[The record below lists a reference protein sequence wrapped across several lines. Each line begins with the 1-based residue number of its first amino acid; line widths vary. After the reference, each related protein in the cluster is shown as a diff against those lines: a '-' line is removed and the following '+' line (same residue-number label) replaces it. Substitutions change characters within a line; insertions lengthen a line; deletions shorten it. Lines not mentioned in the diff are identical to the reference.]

1 MNKTQTVRSIRLAL
15 IGFFLTL
22 LTTQTSN
29 AGTPIGL
36 EFDISTLKREGH
48 IGDNWSHTW
57 AADDTIVTAM
67 DDGAWT
73 EITGP
78 PIFHSMLYKI
88 TGEPATFTKERVE
101 GYPYYDRPGDGWFAY
116 GIISVEGV
124 LYSTI
129 SKTQGANWAPGPFRG
144 IKLLRSYDSGDTWHR
159 VDKNNQDLFLD
170 NSNSSAARTARELLT
185 DDEMFF
191 FEESERFSKGRN
203 APPFGSVEFVQNGR
217 DNSAAP
223 DSYVY
228 IYSPEG
234 ATAHELLLARVP
246 ASELGLRSAWEYFSG
261 WDNGDAQWSSS
272 IEDRQPN
279 LVLPEKNDNDEYFG
293 WYSWLPS
300 VVWNPGLQLYIM
312 ANGGTYAGHG
322 LTQSNEDYYNR
333 WMHTK
338 SGSLGLWYSETPYGP
353 WNQFF
358 YTDHWTVDD
367 PDNLT
372 YQPKL
377 SPKWISDDGQ
387 TMTLIWSD
395 AMLNERGESHAVNYL
410 WNQIEINIQLEDEPV
425 DETPPATFIEYP
437 TINNAD
443 LALSPTLSGYAT
455 DEGGAGFDNV
465 RIAIKD
471 NVSGLWLNFDSGSFS
486 SAFSHTQALLQN
498 TTVTETDWFVETS
511 LPPGDFKLFALA
523 IDADDNY
530 STNSNGSRA
539 YTTRSFSVEQTD
551 NSPPVTTITL
561 PSSTGSALA
570 PSPIL
575 SGTATD
581 EGGAGFDNVRIAIK
595 DNDSGQWLD
604 FDSGEFTTSFSH
616 TQAQLENT
624 TVTDT
629 DWFINTPLR
638 AGNYRLLA
646 QAIDQDGNHDQT
658 SSGSRNYVTQNFSVV
673 DSSDDTAP
681 LTFIDHPARNDELSP
696 NPRVAGTATDEGGA
710 GFDNVRIAIKD
721 NDSGQWLDFD
731 SGEFTTSFS
740 HTQAQLENTTVT
752 DTDWFINTPLQAG
765 NYKLF
770 ALAIDSNGNY
780 ETNAN
785 GSRNYTTRNFSIE

>member
-1 MNKTQTVRSIRLAL
+1 MYKRQRFIWIAIFV
-15 IGFFLTL
+15 TL
-22 LTTQTSN
+22 VSTQTSL

-48 IGDNWSHTW
+48 IGDNWSQTW
-57 AADDTIVTAM
+57 AADDTVITAM

-73 EITGP
+73 ENSGP

-88 TGEPATFTKERVE
+88 TGEPETFTKERVE

-191 FEESERFSKGRN
+191 FEESERFGKGRN

-261 WDNGDAQWSSS
+261 WDNGAAQWSSN

-300 VVWNPGLQLYIM
+300 VVWNPGLQLYVM
-312 ANGGTYAGHG
+312 ANGGTYAGYG
-322 LTQSNEDYYNR
+322 FTQSTEDYYNR

-338 SGSLGLWYSETPYGP
+338 TGSLGLWYSKTPYGP

-377 SPKWISDDGQ
+377 SPKWISEDGQ

-395 AMLNERGESHAVNYL
+395 AMLNDQGDSHAVNYL
-410 WNQIEINIQLEDEPV
+410 WNQIEINIIVEENVADTIVPHAE
-425 DETPPATFIEYP
+425 AT
-437 TINNAD
+437 
-443 LALSPTLSGYAT
+443 SPTNDSAITSGVIDISGIAT
-455 DEGGAGFDNV
+455 DEDSDVNTVLV
-465 RIAIKD
+465 RVQRTGVTP
-471 NVSGLWLNFDSGSFS
+471 NLYWSENGWLPSSSWLEASLDPNDSTWILPDVDLTVPADYRVIVRAFDSSGNQS
-486 SAFSHTQALLQN
+486 SAN
-498 TTVTETDWFVETS
+498 
-511 LPPGDFKLFALA
+511 
-523 IDADDNY
+523 DNPK
-530 STNSNGSRA
+530 T
-539 YTTRSFSVEQTD
+539 SFSVLPDDNIAPRAEATSPTNASVIASGVIDISGVATD
-551 NSPPVTTITL
+551 DDSDISKVLVRVQRTGVTPALFWSENGWL
-561 PSSTGSALA
+561 PSSSWLEASLD
-570 PSPIL
+570 S
-575 SGTATD
+575 
-581 EGGAGFDNVRIAIK
+581 
-595 DNDSGQWLD
+595 NDSTWILPGVDLTVPAD
-604 FDSGEFTTSFSH
+604 YRVIVRAFDSSGNQSSANDNPKTSFS
-616 TQAQLENT
+616 
-624 TVTDT
+624 
-629 DWFINTPLR
+629 
-638 AGNYRLLA
+638 
-646 QAIDQDGNHDQT
+646 AIASQ
-658 SSGSRNYVTQNFSVV
+658 
-673 DSSDDTAP
+673 
-681 LTFIDHPARNDELSP
+681 
-696 NPRVAGTATDEGGA
+696 
-710 GFDNVRIAIKD
+710 
-721 NDSGQWLDFD
+721 
-731 SGEFTTSFS
+731 
-740 HTQAQLENTTVT
+740 
-752 DTDWFINTPLQAG
+752 
-765 NYKLF
+765 
-770 ALAIDSNGNY
+770 
-780 ETNAN
+780 
-785 GSRNYTTRNFSIE
+785 